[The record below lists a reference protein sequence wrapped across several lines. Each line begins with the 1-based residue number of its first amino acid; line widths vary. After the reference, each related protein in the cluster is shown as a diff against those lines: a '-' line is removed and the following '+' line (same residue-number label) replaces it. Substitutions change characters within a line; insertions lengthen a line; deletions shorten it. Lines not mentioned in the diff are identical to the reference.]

1 MTVEQMTKSIQLS
14 NYLVDL
20 KRSRF
25 GRALLLKK
33 SLAVSNYPI
42 IQLIL
47 KVVDFEG
54 FEKYPKSNYQVN
66 FCNNTS
72 YFSSNDFTVMTK

>member
-1 MTVEQMTKSIQLS
+1 MTAEQMTNSIQLS
-14 NYLVDL
+14 IRF

-33 SLAVSNYPI
+33 SLTVSNYPI

-54 FEKYPKSNYQVN
+54 FEFCARACDAQKS
-66 FCNNTS
+66 
-72 YFSSNDFTVMTK
+72 DFELII